1 MLFLLGGNNSD
12 ETDEF
17 SNPAIICCKK
27 FVHSR
32 CQNRWMEEST
42 FCAHCTHT
50 ILVEDNAIWNPPEEL
65 TAPPQREVARQALN
79 SFQESDRAFRIRVT
93 PEFPF
98 SVAPMD
104 WFNLWEMIDA
114 YLSFHSPDL
123 PMIINDK
130 SLTVNVEKDK
140 ISVVCTGLAPEGTGE
155 VDQAEGVVGSA
166 MSNDGPG
173 SSGSQAATAGCGQIP
188 IVPDE
193 GHEQVA
199 NVDGVVGC
207 DQMASGGAGNNNGS
221 QTSGVKH
228 GQVAGVGAGVSLGQ
242 MAGPYS
248 ASNGSG
254 SQVVGN
260 GRVQLTG
267 GNAGAGRGKIGG
279 RVFLI

>member
-1 MLFLLGGNNSD
+1 
-12 ETDEF
+12 
-17 SNPAIICCKK
+17 
-27 FVHSR
+27 
-32 CQNRWMEEST
+32 MEEST
-42 FCAHCTHT
+42 FCAHCTHA

-193 GHEQVA
+193 GREQVA

-254 SQVVGN
+254 SQVVGTMA
-260 GRVQLTG
+260 RMMQQHFAAADDLVYQEQLEIQLHCEYYKRSVYTHSTLADVIKVSDFFQG
-267 GNAGAGRGKIGG
+267 YAAHD
-279 RVFLI
+279 LC